1 MAWGNFPDDDT
12 TVPASYRQKLAKLLV
27 GLIDWR
33 ELNLRD
39 RVLEHV
45 VNGEVVVVGGLLL
58 LLHCVAAE
66 AASKLLL
73 LASHRVL
80 ERVLLLRC

>member
-1 MAWGNFPDDDT
+1 MGNFPDDDT
-12 TVPASYRQKLAKLLV
+12 TVPARYRQKLTKLLV
-27 GLIDWR
+27 RLIDWR

-39 RVLEHV
+39 CVGEHV
-45 VNGEVVVVGGLLL
+45 VNDNVVVVCRLLL

-73 LASHRVL
+73 LASHWVL
-80 ERVLLLRC
+80 ERVLLLGC